1 MSESN
6 IFTIFGTDP
15 FLIELKRDEVFSEL
29 KKNNFLIR
37 EIFFNNDK
45 TFKFESLYQENEA
58 SLFSEK
64 KILDL
69 RIYSPI
75 TKENTEQFIDFCLK
89 LDQEKSLVLSIYNI
103 DRLAT
108 KKWFKE
114 ISKISKVQ
122 EVNKVYPNQIRN

>member
-45 TFKFESLYQENEA
+45 TFKFVSCLLYT
-58 SLFSEK
+58 
-64 KILDL
+64 
-69 RIYSPI
+69 SPSPRDP
-75 TKENTEQFIDFCLK
+75 T
-89 LDQEKSLVLSIYNI
+89 
-103 DRLAT
+103 
-108 KKWFKE
+108 
-114 ISKISKVQ
+114 
-122 EVNKVYPNQIRN
+122 